1 MVYRG
6 RVAGG
11 VVVLEGGVRL
21 PEGTPV
27 KVETVESEKTVGGD
41 DLLYRLGEL
50 AVPTGI
56 PDLALNI
63 DHYLYGHP
71 KVDDARQ

>member
-6 RVAGG
+6 RVSNG
-11 VVVLEGGVRL
+11 VVVLEEGVRL
-21 PEGTPV
+21 PEGTAV
-27 KVETVESEKTVGGD
+27 KVEPVEGPSVAGGD
-41 DLLYRLGEL
+41 DRLYRLGQL

-56 PDLALNI
+56 SDLSVNI

-71 KVDDARQ
+71 KADDADR